1 VTQGSIS
8 DPIPHTGGWLF
19 VALLLLGS
27 IVALTGLRQFFI
39 EPLATRGVNVTWFV
53 IQLLPLLAPLPGLLR
68 LKLRSIFVLCM
79 TSTLYFIHG
88 VLLVFDPNMQ
98 LMGGFEIFFALGL
111 TAVAAL
117 LVRKIR
123 ESEAGSASQ

>member
-1 VTQGSIS
+1 MTQGTIS
-8 DPIPHTGGWLF
+8 DMRGWLL

-39 EPLATRGVNVTWFV
+39 EPLATSGVNFTWFV
-53 IQLLPLLAPLPGLLR
+53 VQLLPLLAPLPGLLR

-88 VLLVFDPNMQ
+88 VLLVFDPGMR
-98 LMGGFEIFFALGL
+98 LMGSFEIFFALGL

-123 ESEAGSASQ
+123 ESEAASVSL